1 MRRKEFY
8 QVIAP
13 LTEKIYS
20 LAYSLLPD
28 DLQAEQLVIDSIS
41 AYMLKE
47 KKWIQNKE
55 VDLRNKKEVGLV
67 RKIIF
72 KSVVRYMSEIG
83 IRRAIQLSEQMRLEV
98 PEQFARFYSLDPK
111 VRLVLRL
118 RYDNHFSAD
127 EIADILEAPRFDIIE
142 KLHNGRF
149 LMLNDMNSGDAV

>member
-8 QVIAP
+8 QVVAP

-28 DLQAEQLVIDSIS
+28 DLQAEQLVIDSVS
-41 AYMLKE
+41 AYLLKE
-47 KKWIQNKE
+47 KKWINNKE
-55 VDLRNKKEVGLV
+55 VNLQNKKEIGLV
-67 RKIIF
+67 RKVIF
-72 KSVVRYMSEIG
+72 KSIIRYLSEIG
-83 IRRAIQLSEQMRLEV
+83 IRRALQLSEQMRLDA
-98 PEQFARFYSLDPK
+98 PEEFARFYSLDPK

-127 EIADILEAPRFDIIE
+127 EIADIFEVPRFDIIE

-149 LMLNDMNSGDAV
+149 LMLNDMISGEAL